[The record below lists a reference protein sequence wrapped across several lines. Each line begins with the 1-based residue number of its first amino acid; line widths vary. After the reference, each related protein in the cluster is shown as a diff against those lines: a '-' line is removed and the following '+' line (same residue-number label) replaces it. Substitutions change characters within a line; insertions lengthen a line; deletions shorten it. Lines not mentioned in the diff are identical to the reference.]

1 MNKEK
6 NFLNTFNKFY
16 TEKNKKKIKDI
27 EGKNIELEKKLE
39 EMRGS
44 LQSKQIDLK
53 DIEDKNNSIKEQY
66 KRVKDIFLQRGITF
80 TVINKGYGIKE
91 WDNLLIN
98 KKSGLWIIQT
108 KGGEEIKILD
118 KEVSNLLEGILKDKN
133 YSLVV
138 TRIED
143 RLIKVKLH
151 TV

>member
-16 TEKNKKKIKDI
+16 MEKNKKKIKEI
-27 EGKNIELEKKLE
+27 EKKNTEIEKRLK
-39 EMRGS
+39 EMRGF
-44 LQSKQIDLK
+44 LQSKQIELE
-53 DIEDKNNSIKEQY
+53 DIEGKNNSIKEQY
-66 KRVKDIFLQRGITF
+66 KRAKDIFFQRGITF

-91 WDNLLIN
+91 WDNLLIS

-108 KGGEEIKILD
+108 KGGEDIKILD
-118 KEVSNLLEGILKDKN
+118 KEVSSLLEEILKDKN

-143 RLIKVKLH
+143 RFIKIKLH